1 MRAVRLVRFTLMPA
15 IAAGWI
21 LSGCGSE
28 DNPVRPPKDPPG
40 SPYLIRST
48 PQNVLLNLELA
59 YSHRDSTECQQL
71 YDSSYVGT
79 SQDLNDPPGTPP
91 LHFTYYDEIGHVS
104 TLYRTPTISSVNVS
118 FGPPS
123 SWNRFESGD
132 PSHPEWAAIQIAGTS
147 LDIQITDGSN
157 TWQASGSAEFLEFMF
172 KPTLDSASP
181 TDTLWRIVRWTE
193 SRSAGP

>member
-1 MRAVRLVRFTLMPA
+1 MKTTCLFSSGSRKRWAS
-15 IAAGWI
+15 AA
-21 LSGCGSE
+21 
-28 DNPVRPPKDPPG
+28 
-40 SPYLIRST
+40 
-48 PQNVLLNLELA
+48 VLLA
-59 YSHRDSTECQQL
+59 CTT
-71 YDSSYVGT
+71 VF
-79 SQDLNDPPGTPP
+79 SQT
-91 LHFTYYDEIGHVS
+91 T
-104 TLYRTPTISSVNVS
+104 TPTISSVNVS